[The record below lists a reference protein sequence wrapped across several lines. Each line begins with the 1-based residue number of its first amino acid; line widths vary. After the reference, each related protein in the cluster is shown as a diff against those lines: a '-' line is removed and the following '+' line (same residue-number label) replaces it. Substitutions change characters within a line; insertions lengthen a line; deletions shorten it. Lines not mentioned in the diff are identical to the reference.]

1 MGIMHLNVLPQFNP
15 RVPIVSNR
23 IPRFLMLWLFVALQ
37 VMTPFIHA
45 HASVVQFDRTVALHV
60 CEDLHSDAVYHASAI
75 GERGTEVRVAQAMPM
90 RRDMPVTDVAR
101 AMVSM
106 LPCVQATARPGAG
119 LPASP
124 PLFLALPDHILPHA
138 LAPPFA

>member
-1 MGIMHLNVLPQFNP
+1 MFQLNP
-15 RVPIVSNR
+15 RAPIVSNR

-45 HASVVQFDRTVALHV
+45 HAGVVQLDRTGVLHAY
-60 CEDLHSDAVYHASAI
+60 EDVHSDVIYHASAA

-90 RRDMPVTDVAR
+90 RRDMPATEVAR
-101 AMVSM
+101 AMVSV
-106 LPCVQATARPGAG
+106 LPCVQATARPGTG
-119 LPASP
+119 LFASP
-124 PLFLALPDHILPHA
+124 PLFLALPDHTLPHA